1 MVRRIIGGRSGDCKR
16 VASLPCDHAEI
27 LHKGINVIG
36 EGKVESL
43 DIAESFL
50 LKLTNGN
57 VVPKRPRLGMVS
69 YHSDELRR
77 KQS

>member
-50 LKLTNGN
+50 LKLTTE
-57 VVPKRPRLGMVS
+57 M
-69 YHSDELRR
+69 
-77 KQS
+77 